1 MKKHLNTLY
10 VTTQGAYLH
19 KERETIAVKVEGKHK
34 AKLPIH
40 NIESIVCFGNIT
52 FSPYLIGHCA
62 ENNVS
67 VSFLTEYGKFLGRID
82 GPVNG
87 NVLLRREQ
95 YRWADNT
102 DKSLEAAKYI
112 LTGKIMNSRNVLRRF
127 IRDNKANNEI
137 DQIRRVVDSIQMD
150 FQTLE
155 NLSDLEE
162 LRGVE
167 GLVANKYF
175 SVFNQMILQNKADFN
190 FSSRNRRPPLDRINA
205 LLSFFYVMVMHDTRS
220 ALETVGLDPAVGF
233 LHRDRPGRYS
243 LALDMMEEF
252 RSFFTDRLVL
262 SLVNLKKI
270 NPGHFRITDSG
281 AVLLNDDGK
290 KIVLTAYQEKK
301 DEEIYH
307 PFIEEKCKY
316 GRLFHIQAMLMA
328 RWIRGDIKGYP
339 PFIWT

>member
-10 VTTQGAYLH
+10 ITTQGTYLH
-19 KERETIAVKVEGKHK
+19 KERETIAVRVEGKDK

-40 NIESIVCFGNIT
+40 NIESIVCFGNVT
-52 FSPYLIGHCA
+52 CSPFLLGHCA

-67 VSFLTEYGKFLGRID
+67 VSFLTEYGRFLGKVS

-95 YRWADNT
+95 YRWAD
-102 DKSLEAAKYI
+102 DAQKSLDVAKFI
-112 LTGKIMNSRNVLRRF
+112 LTGKIINSRNVLRRF
-127 IRDNKANNEI
+127 IRDNKNSKEI
-137 DQIRRVVDSIQMD
+137 EQVKRIEVSIQKE
-150 FQTLE
+150 FN
-155 NLSDLEE
+155 NLHTISCMEE
-162 LRGVE
+162 LRGLE

-175 SVFNQMILQNKADFN
+175 SVFNHMILQNKADFN

-205 LLSFFYVMVMHDTRS
+205 LLSFLYVMVMHDIRS

-233 LHRDRPGRYS
+233 LHRDRPGRYG

-262 SLVNLKKI
+262 SLVNLKKV
-270 NPGHFRITDSG
+270 NSGHFRVTDSG
-281 AVLLNDDGK
+281 AVLLNDEGK
-290 KIVLTAYQEKK
+290 KIVLTSFQEKK

-307 PFIEEKCKY
+307 PYIEEKCKY

-339 PFIWT
+339 PFFWK